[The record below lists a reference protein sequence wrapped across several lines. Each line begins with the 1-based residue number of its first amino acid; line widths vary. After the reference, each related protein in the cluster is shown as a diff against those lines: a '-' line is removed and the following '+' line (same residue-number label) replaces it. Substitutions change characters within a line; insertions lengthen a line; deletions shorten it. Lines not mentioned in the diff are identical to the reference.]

1 MLKKLTILI
10 ILIFSLCFF
19 SSGCDMLNDILSNVP
34 DNPKLTEESEAAEET
49 AQEGSDPEE
58 AVPEEEL
65 LPDSKWIGTFA
76 TDGSHFVIYDVR
88 KTTFWFEYQNQYT
101 EEYAEGK
108 ATYSFTRATYSNL
121 EFWLEGDVLK
131 VFMNTPPAEDE
142 EGGAVE
148 EVTTS
153 VEYWRAFSYEEIDP
167 RPLEEDENMV
177 PQDVAMKTLDKALP
191 RKVEDGLFLEPVGAV
206 DIEGQICWAFALI
219 NKFEQVFTGIVNYA
233 VTNDGVVFLRND
245 YLSKYVIQPYVLL
258 EF

>member
-1 MLKKLTILI
+1 M
-10 ILIFSLCFF
+10 S
-19 SSGCDMLNDILSNVP
+19 
-34 DNPKLTEESEAAEET
+34 
-49 AQEGSDPEE
+49 
-58 AVPEEEL
+58 
-65 LPDSKWIGTFA
+65 
-76 TDGSHFVIYDVR
+76 
-88 KTTFWFEYQNQYT
+88 
-101 EEYAEGK
+101 
-108 ATYSFTRATYSNL
+108 
-121 EFWLEGDVLK
+121 
-131 VFMNTPPAEDE
+131 TPPVEDE
-142 EGGAVE
+142 EGGAVA

-167 RPLEEDENMV
+167 RPLQEDENMV